1 MIIDAASFDNLV
13 KKVKEMSER
22 SAVLLGA
29 TGLVGREL
37 LSLLL
42 ESKVYS
48 QITIL
53 VRNKLLIQHEK
64 LRQVE
69 VNFDE
74 LYKYED
80 EFNVDDVFCC
90 LGTTMKKA
98 KTKANFL
105 KVDYE
110 YPLAAAK
117 LAEKKRVRSFLTI
130 TAIGADLRSPIFYN
144 KVKGQTEEDIC
155 HLYIRSTHFFR
166 PSLLLGQRSEIRLGE
181 KVGEYALKSISMF
194 LIGKWRKFKPI
205 KAENV
210 AKAMLEAALE
220 ERQGVHIH
228 ESDVIYYGNCH
239 GAVTN

>member
-1 MIIDAASFDNLV
+1 
-13 KKVKEMSER
+13 VKEMSGR

-37 LSLLL
+37 LGLLL
-42 ESKVYS
+42 KSDVYS
-48 QITIL
+48 QVTIL
-53 VRNKLLIQHEK
+53 VRSKLLIQHEK
-64 LRQVE
+64 LKQIE
-69 VNFDE
+69 INFEE
-74 LYKYED
+74 LGNYEE

-117 LAEKKRVRSFLTI
+117 LAEKKRVRNFLTI
-130 TAIGADLRSPIFYN
+130 TAIGADLRSPFFYN

-181 KVGEYALKSISMF
+181 KIGEYMLKGVSMF
-194 LIGKWRKFKPI
+194 LVGKWRKFKPI

-210 AKAMLEAALE
+210 AKAMLEAASE
-220 ERQGVHIH
+220 ERSGVHIH
-228 ESDVIYYGNCH
+228 ESDIIYHGNCH
-239 GAVTN
+239 GVITH

>member
-1 MIIDAASFDNLV
+1 
-13 KKVKEMSER
+13 MSQK

-42 ESKVYS
+42 QSNVYS
-48 QITIL
+48 QVTIL

-69 VNFDE
+69 INFDE
-74 LYKYED
+74 LHKYED

-117 LAEKKRVRSFLTI
+117 LAEKKRARNFLTI

-155 HLYIRSTHFFR
+155 NLYIRSTHFFR
-166 PSLLLGQRSEIRLGE
+166 PSLLLGQRSEFRLGE
-181 KVGEYALKSISMF
+181 KIGEYVLKSISLC

-220 ERQGVHIH
+220 ERSGVHVH
-228 ESDVIYYGNCH
+228 ESDVIYYGNCQ

>member
-1 MIIDAASFDNLV
+1 
-13 KKVKEMSER
+13 MSQR

-42 ESKVYS
+42 QSNVYS
-48 QITIL
+48 QVTIF
-53 VRNKLLIQHEK
+53 VRNKMLIQHEK
-64 LRQVE
+64 LRQIE
-69 VNFDE
+69 INFDE
-74 LYKYED
+74 LHKYED

-117 LAEKKRVRSFLTI
+117 LAEKKRVRNFLTI
-130 TAIGADLRSPIFYN
+130 TAIGADLHSPFFYN

-155 HLYIRSTHFFR
+155 SLYIRSTHFFR
-166 PSLLLGQRSEIRLGE
+166 PSLLVGQRNEFRLGE
-181 KVGEYALKSISMF
+181 KIGEYVLKSISF
-194 LIGKWRKFKPI
+194 LLVGKWRKFKPI

-220 ERQGVHIH
+220 ERSGVHVH

-239 GAVTN
+239 GAITN